1 MSRVSSPPVGTSVTA
16 VLRSS
21 EPLTLHL
28 EAEPI
33 SPDAQERPQVRWT
46 EDVID
51 NEHMN
56 KKKSKVC
63 CIFHKQRV
71 FGESSSES
79 SSSSSSESDSDFGGF
94 GSDADG
100 NDVPKRAAPVAKK
113 KKKKVHEHK
122 EGSDEDQE
130 KCCDHDHDQDHSRA
144 QHGSESESDTDEGA
158 ESDAVKRRQ
167 ARLLRQQRRRKEAR
181 DASPNAYERQP
192 RYRPKASQP
201 AIATSGL

>member
-1 MSRVSSPPVGTSVTA
+1 MSRVSSPPIGTSVTA

-33 SPDAQERPQVRWT
+33 SPDAPERPQVRWT

-100 NDVPKRAAPVAKK
+100 DSVPKRTAPVAK

-122 EGSDEDQE
+122 EGSDDE
-130 KCCDHDHDQDHSRA
+130 KCCDHNHDHSHA
-144 QHGSESESDTDEGA
+144 QQGSEPESDTDEGA

-167 ARLLRQQRRRKEAR
+167 ARLLRQQRRRKAAR
-181 DASPNAYERQP
+181 AASPNAYERQP
-192 RYRPKASQP
+192 KYRPKTSQP
-201 AIATSGL
+201 AIPTSGP